1 MSPQSVQGNAMSL
14 VLSREAKPRLKWTAE
29 LHETFV
35 DAVQQLGGADKATP
49 KSLMKAMN
57 IRGLSLYHLKSH
69 LQKFAAAEIPT
80 REKSSIA
87 TLLSQE
93 ATRELQIAQALQVQ
107 MEVQKTIHEQIEV
120 QRHLQLRIEAQG
132 KYLQS
137 ALKKAHEILSKA
149 ELSLLISPN
158 MVDLGCQSSSESGL
172 TTEAG
177 HPTLKDKENS
187 EPMTTLE
194 SCEREEETVENPS
207 DKKRF
212 RGRRYDDNETLK
224 SSSGLLENLDLNV
237 KSTVNKFDDTT
248 ECKVI
253 DLNREWV

>member
-1 MSPQSVQGNAMSL
+1 MAPQSVQGNAMSL

-35 DAVQQLGGADKATP
+35 DAVQQLGEATP

-69 LQKFAAAEIPT
+69 LQKYRHGKSHQSRHSCPT
-80 REKSSIA
+80 RQQDYSKPRDQRSHV
-87 TLLSQE
+87 LGLCGF
-93 ATRELQIAQALQVQ
+93 RELQIAQALQVQ

-137 ALKKAHEILSKA
+137 ALKKAQEILSKA
-149 ELSLLISPN
+149 ELSLIISPN

-172 TTEAG
+172 TT
-177 HPTLKDKENS
+177 
-187 EPMTTLE
+187 
-194 SCEREEETVENPS
+194 SCEREEETVEIPS
-207 DKKRF
+207 DKRL